1 MQCLLFTLF
10 VLAAV
15 TDGFSSTQIFGFHN
29 GLGHFPSPTSIGAS
43 TVLENEEPLSV
54 IFQRA
59 VVLQRSGDHK
69 EALKEYELFIKAA
82 EQCDVSPVMYAEVH
96 VNIGAVY
103 VKEKNT
109 GKARYHF
116 EKALQHRQVGTAHV
130 NLALLALQQGSKTIN
145 PTSGYSALKDAKIH
159 CEKAIELNDN
169 EQSKS
174 AALRLLED
182 INKIL
187 GKMPGGK

>member
-69 EALKEYELFIKAA
+69 EALKEYELSGVIFI
-82 EQCDVSPVMYAEVH
+82 
-96 VNIGAVY
+96 
-103 VKEKNT
+103 
-109 GKARYHF
+109 R
-116 EKALQHRQVGTAHV
+116 
-130 NLALLALQQGSKTIN
+130 
-145 PTSGYSALKDAKIH
+145 AKIFS
-159 CEKAIELNDN
+159 EM
-169 EQSKS
+169 S
-174 AALRLLED
+174 AAGFSD
-182 INKIL
+182 ILSKFFDFIL
-187 GKMPGGK
+187 PIVS